1 MASDRD
7 GFALNGGIS
16 AIASGRDALNGG
28 ISAMASDRDGF
39 ALNGGISAM
48 ASGCD
53 GFALNGR
60 ISAMASCCTDTAGLA
75 VWPPWG
81 RRSSA
86 TATRVGRRLPV
97 ASS

>member
-7 GFALNGGIS
+7 VFALNGGIS
-16 AIASGRDALNGG
+16 AMS
-28 ISAMASDRDGF
+28 SDRDGF

-48 ASGCD
+48 ASDRDGC
-53 GFALNGR
+53 ALNGG
-60 ISAMASCCTDTAGLA
+60 ISAMASGCPDTAGLP

-86 TATRVGRRLPV
+86 AATRVGRRLPV

>member
-7 GFALNGGIS
+7 GF
-16 AIASGRDALNGG
+16 ALNGG

-48 ASGCD
+48 ASGRD
-53 GFALNGR
+53 ALNGR
-60 ISAMASCCTDTAGLA
+60 ISAIASGCPDTAGLA